1 MEGAM
6 VMSPTMFFL
15 ILEGGMVEAMEMAE
29 VEEEPKPVEL
39 NSFEFFVISLRNIDN
54 YIHTI
59 HITFI

>member
-1 MEGAM
+1 ME
-6 VMSPTMFFL
+6 
-15 ILEGGMVEAMEMAE
+15 ILEFHEMMEAMEMAE